1 MRRLIWPVLFLF
13 LLMLQG
19 AVTVFYTGWIAFDLP
34 LLALYGYCMLRQEDG
49 FGTLVGVSIGLLQDA
64 LTPEIFGFHILTRG
78 FMAYLIG
85 ITREKV
91 FKDNPTYHMFAI
103 GVFSLLLRFLLWWIE
118 LIRSGGLWSMFPH
131 FAWDTIGYCIGNIL
145 LVVPMVQLVKKI
157 YGWVREEDISY

>member
-19 AVTVFYTGWIAFDLP
+19 AATVFYTSWLIFDLP
-34 LLALYGYCMLRQEDG
+34 LLALYGYSMLCKEG
-49 FGTLVGVSIGLLQDA
+49 SGTLAGLCIGFLQDA
-64 LTPEIFGFHILTRG
+64 LTPSVFGFHILTRG
-78 FMAYLIG
+78 LVGHLIG

-103 GVFSLLLRFLLWWIE
+103 SVFSLLIRFALWWVE

-131 FAWDTIGYCIGNIL
+131 FLWDTIGYCLGNAL
-145 LVVPMVQLVKKI
+145 LVVPMVVVVKKI
-157 YGWVREEDISY
+157 YDWVREEDISY

>member
-13 LLMLQG
+13 LVMLQG
-19 AVTVFYTGWIAFDLP
+19 ALTVFYTSWVAFDLP
-34 LLALYGYCMLRQEDG
+34 LLALYGYSMLRKEG
-49 FGTLVGVSIGLLQDA
+49 SGTLAGLGIGLLQDA
-64 LTPEIFGFHILTRG
+64 LTPGIFGFHIMTRG
-78 FMAYLIG
+78 LMGYLIG

-91 FKDNPTYHMFAI
+91 FKDNPSYHMFAI
-103 GVFSLLLRFLLWWIE
+103 GVFSLFLRFLLWWIE

-131 FAWDTIGYCIGNIL
+131 FAWDTIGYCIGNII